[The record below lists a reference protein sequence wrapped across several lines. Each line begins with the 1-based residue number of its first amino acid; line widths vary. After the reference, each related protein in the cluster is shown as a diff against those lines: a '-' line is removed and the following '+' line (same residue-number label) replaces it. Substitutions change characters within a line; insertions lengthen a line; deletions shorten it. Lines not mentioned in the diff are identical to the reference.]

1 MPVTIYNPVVQQR
14 FKRAGNSCL
23 SVDPWRRC
31 AGYVPWNVLAGGDDN
46 DVADGACN
54 GVTIPSSSSVLS
66 ALVTAACLLIVGVV
80 APGTFLGTSLP
91 VAMTTLLWMAAF
103 IL

>member
-1 MPVTIYNPVVQQR
+1 MPVTIYNPFVQQR

-23 SVDPWRRC
+23 SVDRWRRR

-66 ALVTAACLLIVGVV
+66 ALATAACPLIVGLVT
-80 APGTFLGTSLP
+80 PGTLLGTSLP
-91 VAMTTLLWMAAF
+91 VAMTMMSWMAAF